1 MQNLQVNEQRNKSR
15 EVFTFTKQHSKSKK
29 ATITFKPWEIDLFIE
44 FSESLLNKK
53 NPRQKQ
59 GTYFKKSNKMPSDVI
74 YLKSFLLAR
83 YQYDEPKPLI
93 EKYNFILDEF
103 YKLSINQFYNLF
115 KYLKINNIL
124 VLNSDS
130 LFRVLDKSNTI
141 KNNLK
146 EKDTINKNSDFLTII
161 L

>member
-1 MQNLQVNEQRNKSR
+1 MY
-15 EVFTFTKQHSKSKK
+15 TFTKQLSKSKK
-29 ATITFKPWEIDLFIE
+29 ATTTFKPWEIDLFIE
-44 FSESLLNKK
+44 FSVSLLIKK
-53 NPRQKQ
+53 NPKQKQ
-59 GTYFKKSNKMPSDVI
+59 GTYFKKSNKMPVDVI

-83 YQYDEPKPLI
+83 YQYDDPKPLI
-93 EKYNFILDEF
+93 EKYNFIIDEF

-115 KYLKINNIL
+115 QYLKLHNIL
-124 VLNSDS
+124 ELNSDT
-130 LFRVLDKSNTI
+130 LFRVLDKSNTL